1 MRFLT
6 QSQNVYRVGTVED
19 AEKLHEE
26 LKNDPH
32 FTLISFGYKTK
43 YIKEKK
49 EIVDE
54 YQLVTAKL
62 QFNDE
67 KEPGTTVNINYEVV
81 R

>member
-1 MRFLT
+1 MKFLI
-6 QSQNVYRVGTVED
+6 QSTNVYRVATVED

-26 LKNDPH
+26 LKNNNH